1 MAVIGDCDTKCA
13 LIGDCDTKCVLI
25 GDCDTKCVLINDL
38 ENIFRVKKK
47 QKHKMQT
54 PIRYFLD
61 WIRVSG
67 KVSGFLSKVSRIL
80 KGTTRF
86 VQRHAD
92 LNKKLFLY

>member
-1 MAVIGDCDTKCA
+1 
-13 LIGDCDTKCVLI
+13 
-25 GDCDTKCVLINDL
+25 
-38 ENIFRVKKK
+38 
-47 QKHKMQT
+47 MQT

-67 KVSGFLSKVSRIL
+67 KVSGFLSKVSGIL
-80 KGTTRF
+80 KRTTRF